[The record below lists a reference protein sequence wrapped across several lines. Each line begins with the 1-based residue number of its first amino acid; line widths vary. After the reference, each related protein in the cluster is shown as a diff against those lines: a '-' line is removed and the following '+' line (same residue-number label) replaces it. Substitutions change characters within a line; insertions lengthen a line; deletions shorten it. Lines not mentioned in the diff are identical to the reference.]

1 MPNPDFTILRTAEDF
16 FVRAFAVPHR
26 PEAPGGGQVFI
37 ARRHKICYHNGMRQL
52 SEQEKKT
59 ASELLLRCTEVL
71 PEGFRIDLA
80 ADSEGWAAASRALG
94 SKRLCAFVAETLKDM
109 YREQFSETFLFSARC
124 MAFELK
130 YHLNAYLCVK
140 GFRHTRHVTTLLF
153 RPALIERKCR
163 SVEIDTNDVYRLT
176 QRIAFRYFFGID
188 REYRRTDRDPYAV
201 KCGNQHVRVPF
212 YRLRG

>member
-1 MPNPDFTILRTAEDF
+1 M
-16 FVRAFAVPHR
+16 
-26 PEAPGGGQVFI
+26 
-37 ARRHKICYHNGMRQL
+37 CYHNGMKPLDRK
-52 SEQEKKT
+52 EKKS
-59 ASELLLRCTEVL
+59 AKKLLLRCTEVL
-71 PEGFRIDLA
+71 PEGFRVDLS
-80 ADSEGWAAASRALG
+80 ADPDGWAEFTRALG
-94 SKRLCAFVAETLKDM
+94 SKRLCAFAAETLKGM

-124 MAFELK
+124 MTFELR

-140 GFRHTRHVTTLLF
+140 GYRKSRHVTTLLF

-188 REYRRTDRDPYAV
+188 KEYRRTDRDPYAV
-201 KCGNQHVRVPF
+201 KRGDRYVRVPF